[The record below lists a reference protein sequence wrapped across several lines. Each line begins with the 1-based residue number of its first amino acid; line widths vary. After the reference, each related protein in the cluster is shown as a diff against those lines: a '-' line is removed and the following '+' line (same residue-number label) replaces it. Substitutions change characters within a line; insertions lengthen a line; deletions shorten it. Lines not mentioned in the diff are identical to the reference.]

1 MKIPLAWR
9 QLTHNKVRLLIAVLG
24 ISFADILMFMQLGFL
39 DALFDSSVILHEH
52 LNGDIFLINPQ
63 SNSLVAMK
71 SFSRKYLYKSLA
83 VRGVESASPVYLE
96 FAFWKNPFN
105 KSSRAILVL
114 GINPQ
119 YKSFDF
125 PSLSK
130 NIQVLKEQDVVL
142 FDEQSR
148 PEFGAIAEEFRK
160 GKKITTE
167 LRGKR
172 IKVGGLFSLGTSFSA
187 DGNVLTSDVNFLRIF
202 KRHRDSIE
210 IGVIKL
216 TPEADLLTNQQ
227 ALRQSLPQTIKVLN
241 RTEFIDFEKQY
252 WENSTSIGFIF
263 FLGTT
268 MGFIVGIVIVYQ
280 ILYTDVDDHL
290 SEYATLKAMGYRDLY
305 FVGVILQEA
314 VILAFLGYLPGVF
327 ISISLYSLTAS
338 ATSLPMFMT
347 ATKSIVVLVSTIIM
361 CCVSGIIAMNKLK
374 SADPADCF

>member
-1 MKIPLAWR
+1 MKTPLAWR
-9 QLTHNKVRLLIAVLG
+9 QLTHNKVRLLVAVLG
-24 ISFADILMFMQLGFL
+24 IGFADILMFMQLGFL
-39 DALFDSSVILHEH
+39 DALFDSAVILHER
-52 LNGDIFLINPQ
+52 LNGDIVLLNPQ

-71 SFSRKYLYKSLA
+71 SFPRQYLYKSLS
-83 VRGVESASPVYLE
+83 VKGVESASPVYLE

-114 GINPQ
+114 GINPR

-125 PSLSK
+125 PELAK
-130 NIQVLKEQDVVL
+130 NIKLLKEQDVVF

-167 LRGKR
+167 LKEQRV
-172 IKVGGLFSLGTSFSA
+172 KVGGLFKLGTSFGA
-187 DGNVLTSDVNFLRIF
+187 DGNVLTSDANFIRLLNRNPN
-202 KRHRDSIE
+202 SIE

-216 TPEADLLTNQQ
+216 KPEADLLTTQQ
-227 ALRQSLPQTIKVLN
+227 ILRQYLPETIKVL
-241 RTEFIDFEKQY
+241 TLAEFVEFEKQY

-290 SEYATLKAMGYRDLY
+290 SEYATLKAMGYRDFY
-305 FVGVILQEA
+305 FVSIIFQEA
-314 VILAFLGYLPGVF
+314 VILAFLGYLPGVL
-327 ISISLYSLTAS
+327 ISTSLYSITAG

-347 ATKSIVVLVSTIIM
+347 TTKSVVVLISTILM
-361 CCVSGIIAMNKLK
+361 CCISGVIAMNKLK